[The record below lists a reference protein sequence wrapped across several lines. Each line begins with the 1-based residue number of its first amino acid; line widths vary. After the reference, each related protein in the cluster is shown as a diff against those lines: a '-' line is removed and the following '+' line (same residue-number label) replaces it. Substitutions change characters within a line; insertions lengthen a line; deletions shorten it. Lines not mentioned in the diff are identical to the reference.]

1 MRPASPAA
9 RVEGAISAMYELAL
23 TTSHVPAQS
32 DMETRE
38 ITIGALLREVAMAHP
53 DVEALVEVRQDR
65 SEGRRWTY
73 AGLLADAE
81 RLAMAL
87 STRFDPCERIV
98 IWSPNNPEWVLMEY
112 ACALSGLVLVT
123 ANPAFKARE
132 LAYVLEHSGAVALF
146 LVNEFRGNPMG
157 QIGTEVAKSI
167 ASVREVTDIETAAL
181 HAEGGYPPALAEVAP
196 GDAAMIQYTSGT
208 TGFPKG
214 AVLSHRGLVNNARFY
229 AVRCGT
235 TEATTWVNIMP
246 MFHTSGCGMVTLGC
260 LQAGCRMVLISLF
273 DADVVLDQLEAKGA
287 DIILGVPTMVVA
299 LLDAQEACP
308 RDLSALK
315 LVSCGGSMVAPEL
328 VRQVQTLMAAGFSTL
343 YGQTEHCPVITQHH
357 LSDSIGDICNT
368 AGQPVAQTE
377 VSIRSVV
384 YNRAVP
390 VGEIGEICA
399 RGPCVMLEYNDNP
412 KATSETVDAMGW
424 LHTGDLGRM
433 DARGYVTVTGRVKE
447 MIIRGGE
454 NHFPAE
460 IENCL
465 LEHASVAEVA
475 VVGLPDPKW
484 GEVIAAFIRGTKP
497 LEKGILH
504 AHCRTRMSP
513 QKTPNVWV
521 QIDNF
526 PLTGSGKIQKF
537 VLRDRFIAGEF
548 TPI

>member
-1 MRPASPAA
+1 
-9 RVEGAISAMYELAL
+9 MYELSL
-23 TTSHVPAQS
+23 TTSHAPAQS

-38 ITIGALLREVAMAHP
+38 ITIGALLREVAAARP
-53 DVEALVEVRQDR
+53 EAEALVEVRRDGT
-65 SEGRRWTY
+65 EGRRWTY
-73 AGLLADAE
+73 AELLKDAE
-81 RLAMAL
+81 RLALAL
-87 STRFDPCERIV
+87 STRFAPGERV
-98 IWSPNNPEWVLMEY
+98 AVWSPNSPEWVLMEY
-112 ACALSGLVLVT
+112 ACALSGLALVT
-123 ANPAFKARE
+123 ANPAFQARE
-132 LAYVLEHSGAVALF
+132 LAYVLEQSRAVALF
-146 LVNEFRGNPMG
+146 LVEEFRGNPMG
-157 QIGTEVAKSI
+157 RIGTEVAASI
-167 ASVREVTDIETAAL
+167 PSVREVTDMVSAVL
-181 HAEGGYPPALAEVAP
+181 YAEGARPPAMPDVAP

-214 AVLSHRGLVNNARFY
+214 AVLSHRGLINNARFY
-229 AVRCGT
+229 AGRCGT

-273 DADVVLDQLEAKGA
+273 DPDVVLDRLEANGA

-299 LLDAQEACP
+299 LLDAQEAHP

-328 VRQVQTLMAAGFSTL
+328 VRRVRALMGAGFSTL

-357 LSDSIGDICNT
+357 LSDSIDDICTT

-377 VSIRSVV
+377 VSIRSVDD
-384 YNRAVP
+384 NLAVAIGA
-390 VGEIGEICA
+390 VGEICA

-412 KATSETVDAMGW
+412 KATSETVDTEGW

-465 LEHASVAEVA
+465 LEHGCVAEVA

-484 GEVIAAFIRGTKP
+484 GEVIGAFIRGTGP
-497 LEKGILH
+497 LDKGALH
-504 AHCRTRMSP
+504 AHCRANMSP

-521 QIDNF
+521 QVENF

-537 VLRDRFIAGEF
+537 VLRDRFVAGEF
-548 TPI
+548 NEL

>member
-1 MRPASPAA
+1 
-9 RVEGAISAMYELAL
+9 MYELTL
-23 TTSHVPAQS
+23 TSSHAPAQS

-38 ITIGALLREVAMAHP
+38 ITIGALLREIAAARP
-53 DVEALVEVRQDR
+53 EAEALVEVRQDGTER
-65 SEGRRWTY
+65 RRWTY
-73 AGLLADAE
+73 AELLKESE
-81 RLAMAL
+81 RLALAL
-87 STRFDPCERIV
+87 STRFAPGERLAV
-98 IWSPNNPEWVLMEY
+98 WSPNNPEWVLMEY

-123 ANPAFKARE
+123 ANPAFQARE
-132 LAYVLEHSGAVALF
+132 LAYVLEQSGSVGLF
-146 LVNEFRGNPMG
+146 LVDEFRGNPMG

-167 ASVREVTDIETAAL
+167 ASVREVADMETTAL
-181 HAEGGYPPALAEVAP
+181 YAEGVHVPSLPEVAP

-229 AVRCGT
+229 ASRCGVT
-235 TEATTWVNIMP
+235 PATTWVNIMP
-246 MFHTSGCGMVTLGC
+246 MFHTSGCGMITLGC
-260 LQAGCRMVLISLF
+260 LQAGCRIVLVSLF
-273 DADVVLDQLEAKGA
+273 DPVIVLDLLEARRA
-287 DIILGVPTMVVA
+287 DRILGVPTMVVA
-299 LLDAQEACP
+299 LLDAQEADP

-315 LVSCGGSMVAPEL
+315 LVNCGGSMVAPEL
-328 VRQVQTLMAAGFSTL
+328 VRRVHALMGAKFSTV
-343 YGQTEHCPVITQHH
+343 YGQTEYCPVITLHH
-357 LSDSIGDICNT
+357 LSDSIGDTCNT

-377 VSIRSVV
+377 VSIRSVGDNSTV
-384 YNRAVP
+384 A

-412 KATSETVDAMGW
+412 KATSETVDTEGW
-424 LHTGDLGRM
+424 LRTGDLGRM
-433 DARGYVTVTGRVKE
+433 DKRGYVTVTGRVKE

-484 GEVIAAFIRGTKP
+484 GEVIGAFIRGTGP
-497 LEKGILH
+497 LDKSVLH
-504 AHCRTRMSP
+504 AHCRANMSP

-521 QIDNF
+521 QVEGF

-537 VLRDRFIAGEF
+537 ALRDHFIGGEYEEL
-548 TPI
+548 

>member
-1 MRPASPAA
+1 
-9 RVEGAISAMYELAL
+9 MYELAV

-32 DMETRE
+32 DMETCE
-38 ITIGALLREVAMAHP
+38 ITIGALLREVAAARP
-53 DVEALVEVRQDR
+53 EAEALVEVRQDGT
-65 SEGRRWTY
+65 EGRRWTY
-73 AGLLADAE
+73 AELLKDAE

-87 STRFDPCERIV
+87 STRFAPGERVV
-98 IWSPNNPEWVLMEY
+98 IWSPNSPEWVLMEY

-123 ANPAFKARE
+123 ANPAFQARE
-132 LAYVLEHSGAVALF
+132 LAYVLEQSRAVALF
-146 LVNEFRGNPMG
+146 LVEKFRGNPMG
-157 QIGTEVAKSI
+157 RIGSEVVTDI
-167 ASVREVTDIETAAL
+167 AAIREVTDMESDAL
-181 HAEGGYPPALAEVAP
+181 FAQGTRPVALPEVAP

-229 AVRCGT
+229 AGRCGAT
-235 TEATTWVNIMP
+235 SATTWVNIMP

-273 DADVVLDQLEAKGA
+273 DPDVVLDQLEASGA

-299 LLDAQEACP
+299 LLDAQEARP

-328 VRQVQTLMAAGFSTL
+328 VRRVQTLMGAGFSTL

-357 LSDSIGDICNT
+357 LGDSIDDICNT

-377 VSIRSVV
+377 VSIRSVDD
-384 YNRAVP
+384 NSAVA
-390 VGEIGEICA
+390 VGEVGEICA

-412 KATSETVDAMGW
+412 KATAETVDVEGW

-475 VVGLPDPKW
+475 VVGLPDEKW
-484 GEVIAAFIRGTKP
+484 GEVIGAFIRGTGP
-497 LEKGILH
+497 LDKAALH
-504 AHCRTRMSP
+504 AHCRANMSP

-521 QIDNF
+521 QVEDF

-548 TPI
+548 NDL